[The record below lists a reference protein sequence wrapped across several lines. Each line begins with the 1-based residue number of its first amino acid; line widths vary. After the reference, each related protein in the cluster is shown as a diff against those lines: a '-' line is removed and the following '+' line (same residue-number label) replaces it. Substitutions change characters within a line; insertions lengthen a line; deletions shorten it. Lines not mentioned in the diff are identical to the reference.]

1 MSKKNILF
9 IGGDAR
15 QLYCAEKLLGEG
27 YEISVYGFDKYEK
40 LNNLF
45 MNFKVLKI
53 AVILADAVV
62 LPTPF
67 LYNDYLYL
75 PFSDERIGA
84 DEIIKNLDESKTV
97 FGSGFNDSL
106 KEQFENKGVS
116 YFDFLSDESLAVLNA
131 EITAEGAVNTIC
143 NTLKSSLCRK
153 KILVLGFGRISKNLI
168 RILSSFRAT
177 ITVGARKKS
186 DLTWAKIL
194 GALAKEIKSINYAD
208 YDIVINTVPAP
219 ILNDALIEANK
230 SVLFLDLAPS
240 FSLSAKNY
248 ICAKALP
255 GKYEPETAGNY
266 LAEVITSTLE
276 GK

>member
-27 YEISVYGFDKYEK
+27 YEISVYGFDKYEE

-75 PFSDERIGA
+75 PFSDEKIGA

-106 KEQFENKGVS
+106 KELLENKGVK

-131 EITAEGAVNTIC
+131 ELTAQGAVQDHSPEHNVST
-143 NTLKSSLCRK
+143 SQYAAAS
-153 KILVLGFGRISKNLI
+153 GRQA
-168 RILSSFRAT
+168 RGR
-177 ITVGARKKS
+177 TVGCT
-186 DLTWAKIL
+186 D
-194 GALAKEIKSINYAD
+194 GA
-208 YDIVINTVPAP
+208 
-219 ILNDALIEANK
+219 
-230 SVLFLDLAPS
+230 
-240 FSLSAKNY
+240 
-248 ICAKALP
+248 
-255 GKYEPETAGNY
+255 G
-266 LAEVITSTLE
+266 
-276 GK
+276 